1 MPDPL
6 PRRSR
11 EELTAIFR
19 HFTQHRCGPYAPL
32 YARLG
37 AAIAAD
43 PALLTLAACAPP
55 GQSPPDLMLAA
66 VHYLL
71 ARHHDDPL
79 ARHYPTLTS
88 PPGPGDPFPS
98 FRDFCQRH
106 HDQLTTLIA
115 TRTVQT
121 NEVRR
126 CCYLLPAVML
136 AARHARQPLALIEP
150 GASAGLNLAL
160 DRYAYCYGTTTLG
173 PRAPL
178 TLHCQLRG
186 PSRPLLQQAMPGIR
200 WRAGI
205 DLYPL
210 DPASPGDAAWLRA
223 LTWADHPSRITR
235 LNQALTAAAAGPAIP
250 VHMGDAAE
258 ILPALIA
265 AAPAGLA
272 VCVFHT
278 AFLAHLPPARRQQF
292 ERLVPALSA
301 RRPIYWIQAEPHP
314 SPAGPRLRL
323 TICEHGKI
331 TSQRPLG
338 HYHPHGAWLHWLTSS
353 PPRS

>member
-1 MPDPL
+1 MPDPG
-6 PRRSR
+6 PHRSHA
-11 EELTAIFR
+11 ELTAIFR
-19 HFTQHRCGPYAPL
+19 HFARHRCGRYAPL

-37 AAIAAD
+37 TAIAAD

-55 GQSPPDLMLAA
+55 GQSPPDLLLAA

-71 ARHHDDPL
+71 ARCPGDPL

-88 PPGPGDPFPS
+88 QPDPSDPVPP
-98 FRDFCQRH
+98 FRDFCHRH
-106 HDQLTTLIA
+106 HGQLTSLIA

-126 CCYLLPAVML
+126 CCYLLPAVVL

-160 DRYAYCYGTTTLG
+160 DRYAYHYGTATPG
-173 PRAPL
+173 PGPDAPL
-178 TLHCQLRG
+178 ILHCQLRG
-186 PSRPLLQQAMPGIR
+186 PHRPPPHQAMPSIR

-205 DLYPL
+205 DLHPL
-210 DPASPGDAAWLRA
+210 NPASPRDAAWLRA

-235 LNQALTAAAAGPAIP
+235 LNHALTAAAAGPAIP
-250 VHMGDAAE
+250 VHTGDAAE

-278 AFLAHLPPARRQQF
+278 AFLAHLPAARRQQF
-292 ERLVPALSA
+292 EHLVPALSA
-301 RRPIYWIQAEPHP
+301 RRPVYWIQAEPRS
-314 SPAGPRLRL
+314 SPAEPRLRL
-323 TICEHGKI
+323 TLCQHGQI
-331 TSQRPLG
+331 SSQWPLG

-353 PPRS
+353 